1 MRLLFITDFTEQFP
15 YRLLRGI
22 LRYAQETEEH
32 WVVCKMPASYK
43 REFGLRQVVNLA
55 ENWNTDVVIGQFDP
69 DENLDLFRRKGM
81 VVLALD
87 FITKFDNVPNITA
100 NYHKMGA
107 MAAERFVS
115 KGFRNFAYFGNNGMC
130 WSDERLE
137 GFRDY
142 LEGEGLADSLYVYD
156 QPRVSMLWFYN
167 QSMLYNW
174 LDSLPKPVAIMACD
188 DNQACFLVEA
198 CNCIGIRIPLEA
210 AIIGVDNDEV
220 LCNMTDPSLSSID
233 VDIERGGYEAAE
245 LAHQMFLDP
254 SIPGH
259 DIVLEPLRIVPR
271 TSSNVMATKDAAIHD
286 ALQYINDNID
296 HKIQVS
302 DVLEHVPLSRRL
314 LEQRFLKE
322 TGTTVYQY
330 ISTMRI
336 NRFEQLLLSSKD
348 SIADIAA
355 RMDEPD
361 AKNLSRR
368 FRALRGCTPSEY
380 RKKNAKKGRM
390 A

>member
-22 LRYAQETEEH
+22 LRYSQDTGEPWA
-32 WVVCKMPASYK
+32 VCKMPSSYK
-43 REFGLRQVVNLA
+43 REIGLRQVVALA
-55 ENWNTDVVIGQFDP
+55 ENWHTDVVIGQFDP
-69 DENLDLFRRKGM
+69 DEKLELFRRKGM
-81 VVLALD
+81 VVLAQD
-87 FITKFDNVPNITA
+87 YISKFKNVPNITA
-100 NYHKMGA
+100 DYRKMGS

-142 LEGEGLADSLYVYD
+142 LEAEGLSDALYVYD
-156 QPRVSMLWFYN
+156 QQRVSNLWFYN
-167 QSMLYNW
+167 QSVLYSW
-174 LDSLPKPVAIMACD
+174 LASLPKPVAIMACD

-198 CNCIGIRIPLEA
+198 CNHIGVRIPFEV
-210 AIIGVDNDEV
+210 AIIGVDNDEI
-220 LCNMTDPSLSSID
+220 LCNLTDPSLSSID

-245 LAHQMFLDP
+245 MAHRMFQDP
-254 SIPGH
+254 SYPWH
-259 DIVLEPLRIVPR
+259 DIVLEPVRIVPR

-286 ALQYINDNID
+286 ALRYINDNID

-330 ISTMRI
+330 ITEMRI
-336 NRFEQLLLSSKD
+336 SRFEQLLLSSKD
-348 SIADIAA
+348 SVADIAA

-368 FRALRGCTPSEY
+368 FQAVRGCTPSEF
-380 RKKNAKKGRM
+380 RKLNSRKR
-390 A
+390 